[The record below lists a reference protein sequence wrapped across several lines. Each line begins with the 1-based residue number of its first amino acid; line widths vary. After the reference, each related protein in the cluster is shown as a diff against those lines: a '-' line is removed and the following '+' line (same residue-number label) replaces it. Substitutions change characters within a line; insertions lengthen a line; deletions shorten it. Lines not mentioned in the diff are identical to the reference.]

1 MARTRSSGT
10 VRSGFTRSHPS
21 TVEPMRWPKG
31 LPVAT
36 RKRLSAAA
44 TWWPPCRNSTW
55 PIACRSC
62 RPVAGRR
69 WSSSKARFS
78 PGSRCCVTRIMRRP
92 LIAGN
97 WKMHFTVPE
106 GLEYALRL
114 RHALET
120 YANVVDLV
128 ILPPAVMLWE
138 IANALRDCPIE
149 VGAQNASWEDQG
161 PFTGEISPKMLA
173 AWCHYLLIGH
183 SERRQLFNETD
194 EQLNR
199 KVQAAFRNK
208 LKVILALGETLEEHD
223 LARTEEVITR
233 QLNAALYGI
242 EVKRAA
248 DLTIAYEPVWA
259 IGTGRAATPE
269 YANETMGLIRGLLV
283 GRFEQLATDMRILYG
298 GSVTPAN
305 ARSLMDQP
313 EIDGAL
319 VGGASLKQAD
329 FTEIV
334 RAAAELVGL
343 PEGQQGNS
351 EVGHLNIGAGRV
363 VYQDLTRIN
372 RAIQDGSLTTNPVLR
387 AAMQSSVSG
396 HALHLMG
403 LVSPG
408 GVHSSSQHLYTLLE
422 MAHALR

>member
-1 MARTRSSGT
+1 
-10 VRSGFTRSHPS
+10 
-21 TVEPMRWPKG
+21 
-31 LPVAT
+31 
-36 RKRLSAAA
+36 
-44 TWWPPCRNSTW
+44 
-55 PIACRSC
+55 
-62 RPVAGRR
+62 
-69 WSSSKARFS
+69 
-78 PGSRCCVTRIMRRP
+78 MRRP

-114 RHALET
+114 RRALET

-138 IANALRDCPIE
+138 IANALRGCPIE

-173 AWCHYLLIGH
+173 GWCHYLLIGH
-183 SERRQLFNETD
+183 SERRQLFSETD

-208 LKVILALGETLEEHD
+208 LTVILALGETLEEHD

-242 EVKRAA
+242 DVTGAT

-269 YANETMGLIRGLLV
+269 YANETMGLIRTLLR
-283 GRFEQLATDMRILYG
+283 GKFGQLASEIRVLYG
-298 GSVTPAN
+298 GSVNAAN
-305 ARSLMDQP
+305 ARSLMEQP

-319 VGGASLKQAD
+319 VGGASLKAVD
-329 FTEIV
+329 FTAIV
-334 RAAAELVGL
+334 QATAEVVQSARA
-343 PEGQQGNS
+343 
-351 EVGHLNIGAGRV
+351 
-363 VYQDLTRIN
+363 
-372 RAIQDGSLTTNPVLR
+372 
-387 AAMQSSVSG
+387 
-396 HALHLMG
+396 
-403 LVSPG
+403 
-408 GVHSSSQHLYTLLE
+408 
-422 MAHALR
+422 

>member
-1 MARTRSSGT
+1 
-10 VRSGFTRSHPS
+10 
-21 TVEPMRWPKG
+21 
-31 LPVAT
+31 
-36 RKRLSAAA
+36 
-44 TWWPPCRNSTW
+44 
-55 PIACRSC
+55 
-62 RPVAGRR
+62 
-69 WSSSKARFS
+69 
-78 PGSRCCVTRIMRRP
+78 MRRP

-138 IANALRDCPIE
+138 IANALRGCPIE

-173 AWCHYLLIGH
+173 GWCHYLLIGH
-183 SERRQLFNETD
+183 SERRQLFSETD

-208 LKVILALGETLEEHD
+208 LNVILALGETLEEHD

-242 EVKRAA
+242 EVEGAT

-269 YANETMGLIRGLLV
+269 YANETMGLIRTLLR
-283 GRFEQLATDMRILYG
+283 GKLGQLASETRVLYG
-298 GSVTPAN
+298 GSVNAAN
-305 ARSLMDQP
+305 ARSLMEQP

-319 VGGASLKQAD
+319 VGGASLKAVD
-329 FTEIV
+329 FTAIV
-334 RAAAELVGL
+334 QATAEVVQSARA
-343 PEGQQGNS
+343 
-351 EVGHLNIGAGRV
+351 
-363 VYQDLTRIN
+363 
-372 RAIQDGSLTTNPVLR
+372 
-387 AAMQSSVSG
+387 
-396 HALHLMG
+396 
-403 LVSPG
+403 
-408 GVHSSSQHLYTLLE
+408 
-422 MAHALR
+422 

>member
-1 MARTRSSGT
+1 
-10 VRSGFTRSHPS
+10 
-21 TVEPMRWPKG
+21 
-31 LPVAT
+31 
-36 RKRLSAAA
+36 
-44 TWWPPCRNSTW
+44 
-55 PIACRSC
+55 
-62 RPVAGRR
+62 
-69 WSSSKARFS
+69 
-78 PGSRCCVTRIMRRP
+78 MRRP

-120 YANVVDLV
+120 FANVVDLV

-138 IANALRDCPIE
+138 IANALRGCPIE

-173 AWCHYLLIGH
+173 GWCHYLLIGH

-223 LARTEEVITR
+223 LGRTEEVITR
-233 QLNAALYGI
+233 QLSAALYGI
-242 EVKRAA
+242 EVQRAI

-269 YANETMGLIRGLLV
+269 YANETMGLIRRLL
-283 GRFEQLATDMRILYG
+283 GGTLGPLAAEIRVLYG
-298 GSVTPAN
+298 GSVNPSN
-305 ARSLMDQP
+305 ARSLMQQP

-319 VGGASLKQAD
+319 VGGASLKAAD
-329 FTEIV
+329 FTAIV
-334 RAAAELVGL
+334 QATAE
-343 PEGQQGNS
+343 
-351 EVGHLNIGAGRV
+351 V
-363 VYQDLTRIN
+363 V
-372 RAIQDGSLTTNPVLR
+372 
-387 AAMQSSVSG
+387 QSARG
-396 HALHLMG
+396 
-403 LVSPG
+403 
-408 GVHSSSQHLYTLLE
+408 
-422 MAHALR
+422 